1 MVILHIQIVIVTLH
15 LYRYCQGMGM
25 VVSTLLLILEEGEVF
40 WLLSCI
46 IEDHLPSHY
55 YNTNLFGI
63 QVISQFNFGI
73 IT

>member
-1 MVILHIQIVIVTLH
+1 
-15 LYRYCQGMGM
+15 MGM

-63 QVISQFNFGI
+63 QVFLPRICF
-73 IT
+73 